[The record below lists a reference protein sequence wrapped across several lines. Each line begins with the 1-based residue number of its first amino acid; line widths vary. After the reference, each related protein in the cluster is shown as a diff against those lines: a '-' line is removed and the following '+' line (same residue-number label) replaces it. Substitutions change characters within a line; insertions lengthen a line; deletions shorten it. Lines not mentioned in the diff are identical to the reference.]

1 MAKLLIRIKAKLLVN
16 EFIAKLLDC
25 YIRYDRSILC
35 LKDDDNIVPRS
46 LLVDIISVCELI
58 ASSNKRFFGINS
70 HINDNLKFV
79 HIKFGHRKFQFGH
92 ILFLCAPHST
102 IKEAF

>member
-1 MAKLLIRIKAKLLVN
+1 MPKLLIRIKANLLVY

-25 YIRYDRSILC
+25 YVRYVRPILC
-35 LKDDDNIVPRS
+35 LKSDDNIVPRC
-46 LLVDIISVCELI
+46 LLVDIVSVSELI
-58 ASSNKRFFGINS
+58 ASSNKRFFSISS

-79 HIKFGHRKFQFGH
+79 LIKFGHRKFQFGH
-92 ILFLCAPHST
+92 VLFLCAPHST